1 VKRITL
7 NGCVQARAAQLL
19 QGFLSPLCLL
29 PVALNFERVAGTFA
43 GGAQLVQFQ
52 LLWCFGFLKLAYS
65 HAFIYGDLH
74 QAITQSNAQ
83 QRIYPQPP
91 TLIPRAVTPIESMT
105 NGYDERDKD
114 ELVMHS
120 RAQHPFKAGSQIKV
134 RFRFKSVV
142 FRPKPRRFFES

>member
-7 NGCVQARAAQLL
+7 NGCFQARATQLL

-29 PVALNFERVAGTFA
+29 PVALNFECFAGAFA
-43 GGAQLVQFQ
+43 GGAQLVQSQ
-52 LLWCFGFLKLAYS
+52 LLWFFGFFKLEDS

-105 NGYDERDKD
+105 NGYDERDRD

-120 RAQHPFKAGSQIKV
+120 RAQHPFKTISQT
-134 RFRFKSVV
+134 KSALSGQKRG
-142 FRPKPRRFFES
+142 F

>member
-1 VKRITL
+1 L
-7 NGCVQARAAQLL
+7 FGCGFDESVGADWFIGRAQLL

-29 PVALNFERVAGTFA
+29 PIAFNFECVAGTFA
-43 GGAQLVQFQ
+43 GGTQLVQSQ
-52 LLWCFGFLKLAYS
+52 LLWRFGFLKLEDS

-91 TLIPRAVTPIESMT
+91 TPTPKAVNPIESMT
-105 NGYDERDKD
+105 NGYDERDKV

-120 RAQHPFKAGSQIKV
+120 RAQHPFKTVGQIK
-134 RFRFKSVV
+134 SAL
-142 FRPKPRRFFES
+142 